1 MMRLNNG
8 ASKDTRYDPITDV
21 RLRAE
26 RWSSARQKDTPMR
39 KFYFACSE
47 NGHVAPLRPT
57 SVISNCARLMR
68 AVKLEPAVCVEAS
81 SVAQAERIFL
91 EHGAGNPFLR
101 KIQCQ
106 HEGYRFSL
114 ICRNAPSPEDSH
126 ASSH

>member
-1 MMRLNNG
+1 MRLNNG
-8 ASKDTRYDPITDV
+8 SSNDTGNGPITDV
-21 RLRAE
+21 RLWVE

-39 KFYFACSE
+39 NFYFACSE
-47 NGHVAPLRPT
+47 DGHVARLRPT

-68 AVKLEPAVCVEAS
+68 AMKLEPAICVEAS

-114 ICRNAPSPEDSH
+114 ICRDVPSPEGH
-126 ASSH
+126 RASPY